1 MKRTAT
7 FALIL
12 ALSAS
17 GFAIAQSGGKKN
29 MEMKDMDMQ
38 KCMDMHGM
46 KGSDM
51 KGMDM
56 KDMDMQKCKDMMG
69 AKDSKQQGQ
78 GAKAMTHSATA
89 VVKSVDAANG
99 KVTLAH
105 EPVKSLNWP
114 AMTMG
119 FAVKDKML
127 LDKLAV
133 GKKVDVEFIR
143 QGSDYV
149 VTAVK

>member
-7 FALIL
+7 LSLIL

-17 GFAIAQSGGKKN
+17 SLAIAHSGGKKD
-29 MEMKDMDMQ
+29 MKDMDMQ
-38 KCMDMHGM
+38 QCMDMHGM

-56 KDMDMQKCKDMMG
+56 KDMDMQKCMDMMN
-69 AKDSKQQGQ
+69 AKDGKQQSK
-78 GAKAMTHSATA
+78 GAKATTHSATA
-89 VVKSVDAANG
+89 VVKNVDAANG

-105 EPVKSLNWP
+105 DPVKSLNWP

-119 FAVKDKML
+119 FTVKDKTL
-127 LDKLAV
+127 LDQLAV
-133 GKKVDVEFIR
+133 DKKVNVEFMKD
-143 QGSDYV
+143 GSDYV